1 MEQGHEPRSLRPGL
15 ICAETLLGASEAIGK
30 RSVNKRV
37 ERTVCRRST
46 GAMRRMDIEQLS
58 TDPRVTVRCS
68 GQPAHDGTAVVYWMQ
83 RAQRA
88 SDNPA
93 LETAIVAANALGK
106 PVVVYFALVARA
118 AGANLRHYH
127 FMVQGLRDVTEDLVR
142 RGIGFVLRRSPDH
155 DFLRFCDE
163 VRPALVIGDENPLRR
178 AEQAKQR
185 LAAQLRVP
193 FWTVDADVIVPSRL
207 LEKEQYAARTIRP
220 RIHRQLPQFLRPIR
234 RHVPRH
240 TWKIPRRLQTLHP
253 DLRLLEGFPIDRSVS
268 PVAVYR
274 GGSHAARQA
283 LRHFVAKR
291 LRGYGEHRN
300 HPEQDATSR
309 LSPYL
314 HFGHIGPHTV
324 ALAVRNADAPARDR
338 EAFLE
343 ESIVRRELAVNF
355 VRYNPAYDRLSSAE
369 PWAQRTLAAHRADP
383 RPHFYTPRQLEQA
396 ETHDVLWNAAQRQM
410 VCTGWMH
417 GYLRMYW
424 AKKILEWSESPE
436 AAYEIAVTLN
446 DRYEL
451 DGRDPNGYAG
461 VAWGIA
467 GKHDR
472 AWGPERPI
480 YGTIRYMSYASTSR
494 KFDSKA
500 YIERMQAPGEERS
513 T

>member
-1 MEQGHEPRSLRPGL
+1 MPGP
-15 ICAETLLGASEAIGK
+15 
-30 RSVNKRV
+30 NP
-37 ERTVCRRST
+37 
-46 GAMRRMDIEQLS
+46 EQL
-58 TDPRVTVRCS
+58 TADPRVTVRRS
-68 GQPAHDGTAVVYWMQ
+68 GPPDPAGCAVIYWMQ

-88 SDNPA
+88 TDNPA
-93 LETAIVAANALGK
+93 LETAIAAANALGK
-106 PVVVYFALVARA
+106 PVVVYFGLVAGV
-118 AGANLRHYH
+118 AGANLRHYQ
-127 FMVQGLRDVTEDLVR
+127 FLVEGLGDVADDLAHRGIAYVVR
-142 RGIGFVLRRSPDH
+142 RAPDH
-155 DFLRFCDE
+155 DFMRFCAE
-163 VRPALVIGDENPLRR
+163 VRPALVIGDENPLRA
-178 AEQAKQR
+178 AERTKRQT
-185 LAAQLRVP
+185 AAELRVP
-193 FWTVDADVIVPSRL
+193 FWTIDADVIVPSRL

-220 RIHRQLPQFLRPIR
+220 RIHSQLPPFLRPVR

-240 TWKIPRRLQTLHP
+240 TWKIPRRLQTPHP
-253 DLRLLEGFPIDRSVS
+253 DLSLLEGFPVDRSVS
-268 PVAVYR
+268 PVTACR
-274 GGSHAARQA
+274 GGSHAARA
-283 LRHFVAKR
+283 VLRRFVAER
-291 LRGYGEHRN
+291 VAGYAEHRN
-300 HPEQDATSR
+300 HPQLDATSK

-324 ALAVRNADAPARDR
+324 ALAVRDTDAPARNR

-343 ESIVRRELAVNF
+343 ELIVRRELAVNF

-369 PWAQRTLAAHRADP
+369 PWAQRSLAAHRTDP
-383 RPHFYTPRQLEQA
+383 RPHWYTPRQLEQA

-461 VAWGIA
+461 IAWGIA

-500 YIERMQAPGEERS
+500 YIERMQALREERG

>member
-1 MEQGHEPRSLRPGL
+1 ME
-15 ICAETLLGASEAIGK
+15 
-30 RSVNKRV
+30 
-37 ERTVCRRST
+37 
-46 GAMRRMDIEQLS
+46 IEQLR

-68 GQPAHDGTAVVYWMQ
+68 GQPAYDGTAVVYWMQ

-88 SDNPA
+88 LDNPA

-127 FMVQGLRDVTEDLVR
+127 FMVQGLRDVAEDLAR
-142 RGIGFVLRRSPDH
+142 RGVGFVLRRSPDH
-155 DFLRFCDE
+155 DFLRFCDA
-163 VRPALVIGDENPLRR
+163 VRPALVIGDENPLGR

-185 LAAQLRVP
+185 LAARLRVP
-193 FWTVDADVIVPSRL
+193 FWTVDADVVVPSRL
-207 LEKEQYAARTIRP
+207 LQKEQYAARTMRP
-220 RIHRQLPQFLRPIR
+220 RVHAQLPAFLHPIS

-240 TWKIPRRLQTLHP
+240 TWTQPRGSQTLRP
-253 DLRLLEGFPIDRSVS
+253 DVSLLDGFRIDRSVG
-268 PVAVYR
+268 PVATYR

-283 LRHFVAKR
+283 LRRFVAER
-291 LRGYGEHRN
+291 LTGYAEHRN
-300 HPEQDATSR
+300 HPEHDATSR

-324 ALAVRNADAPARDR
+324 ALAVRDADAPARDR

-343 ESIVRRELAVNF
+343 ELIVRRELAVNF
-355 VRYNPAYDRLSSAE
+355 VRYNPAYDRLGSAE

-383 RPHFYTPRQLEQA
+383 RPHRYTPRQLEQA

-410 VCTGWMH
+410 VCSGWMH

-436 AAYEIAVTLN
+436 AAYEIAMTLN

-461 VAWGIA
+461 VAWAIA

-494 KFDSKA
+494 KFDSTA
-500 YIERMQAPGEERS
+500 YSERMQALGEERS